1 MSEGI
6 TDYAR
11 MLVLIDDV
19 KRLEREKNLIIT
31 CRDLEMKDLRAENAR
46 LKAEVERLT
55 QNTDKLCKHGDLEID
70 RLKAEVERLR
80 KAGDAMQKRLIFLHD
95 RWDSDEPNIESDAW
109 NAAKEGKQP

>member
-46 LKAEVERLT
+46 LRAEVERLKMEES
-55 QNTDKLCKHGDLEID
+55 KLLTLCETYEGDLD
-70 RLKAEVERLR
+70 RLR
-80 KAGDAMQKRLIFLHD
+80 KAGDKLVEAIQEMDVIID
-95 RWDSDEPNIESDAW
+95 MDSEHPEINAW
-109 NAAKEGKQP
+109 NAAKEGKPHA

>member
-31 CRDLEMKDLRAENAR
+31 CRDLEMKDLKAENAR

-55 QNTDKLCKHGDLEID
+55 NCKAEAD
-70 RLKAEVERLR
+70 RLKAEVERL
-80 KAGDAMQKRLIFLHD
+80 KNNCAYLDKKL
-95 RWDSDEPNIESDAW
+95 DEEL
-109 NAAKEGKQP
+109 GL